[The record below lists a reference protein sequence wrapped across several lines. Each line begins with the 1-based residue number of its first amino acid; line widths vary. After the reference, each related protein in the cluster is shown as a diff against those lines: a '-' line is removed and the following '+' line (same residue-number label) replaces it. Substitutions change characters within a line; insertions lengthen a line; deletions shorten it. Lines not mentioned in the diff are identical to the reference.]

1 MSLHFLRFLLADQA
15 ANALVLKM
23 DALNHTPNTRG
34 GSEET
39 TVKEK

>member
-34 GSEET
+34 EA
-39 TVKEK
+39 KKQQ